1 MLELGTK
8 VLLAY
13 LLGSVSGSLLIGKLK
28 GGVDIRELGS
38 GNAGGTNA
46 FRTQGK
52 MFALGVVIIDVG
64 KGYLSAAFIPVLAI
78 VGLAQD
84 SAVGREWLVMACA
97 SAVVIGHCYP
107 FWHGFQG
114 GKGAATLIG
123 TLIYIQP
130 AILLP
135 VIAIWVLVVMLSG
148 YVGLATVMAGFSAPV
163 YLLLTG
169 QMADQPLMTLAIS
182 MAVFLVYTHREN
194 IRRLKAGTEARVGQL
209 AIFRRDS

>member
-52 MFALGVVIIDVG
+52 MFALGVVIIDLG
-64 KGYLSAAFIPVLAI
+64 KGFVSAAFIPVLAI
-78 VGLAQD
+78 IGLAQD
-84 SAVGREWLVMACA
+84 PAVGREWLVMACS

-135 VIAIWVLVVMLSG
+135 IIAIWVLVVMLSG

-169 QMADQPLMTLAIS
+169 QITDQPLMTLAIS
-182 MAVFLVYTHREN
+182 MAMFLAYTHREN

>member
-8 VLLAY
+8 ILLAY

-28 GGVDIRELGS
+28 GGVDIREMGS

-46 FRTQGK
+46 LRTQGR
-52 MFALGVVIIDVG
+52 MFALGVMIIDVG
-64 KGYLSAAFIPVLAI
+64 KGYVAAALIPVLAI
-78 VGLAQD
+78 IGLAED
-84 SAVGREWLVMACA
+84 PAVGREWLVMACS
-97 SAVVIGHCYP
+97 SAAIIGHCYP

-123 TLIYIQP
+123 TLTFIQP
-130 AILLP
+130 VILLP
-135 VIAIWVLVVMLSG
+135 VIAVWLLVVLVSG
-148 YVGLATVMAGFSAPV
+148 YVGLATMMAGFSAPG

-169 QMADQPLMTLAIS
+169 QLANQPLVTLAVS
-182 MAVFLVYTHREN
+182 MALFLVYTHREN
-194 IRRLKAGTEARVGQL
+194 VRRLMARTEARVGQL

>member
-28 GGVDIRELGS
+28 GGVDIREMGS

-84 SAVGREWLVMACA
+84 PVVGREWLVMACA

-194 IRRLKAGTEARVGQL
+194 IRRLQAGTEARVGQL

>member
-28 GGVDIRELGS
+28 GGVDIREMGS

-52 MFALGVVIIDVG
+52 MFALGVVIIDLG
-64 KGYLSAAFIPVLAI
+64 KGYVSAAFIPVLAI
-78 VGLAQD
+78 IGLAQD
-84 SAVGREWLVMACA
+84 PAVGREWLVMACS

-135 VIAIWVLVVMLSG
+135 IIAIWVLVVMLSG

-169 QMADQPLMTLAIS
+169 QITDQPLMTLTIS

>member
-52 MFALGVVIIDVG
+52 MFALGVVIIDLG
-64 KGYLSAAFIPVLAI
+64 KGFVSAAFIPVLAI
-78 VGLAQD
+78 IGLAQD
-84 SAVGREWLVMACA
+84 PAVGREWLVMACS

-135 VIAIWVLVVMLSG
+135 IIAIWVLVVMLSG

-169 QMADQPLMTLAIS
+169 QITDQPLMTLAIS
-182 MAVFLVYTHREN
+182 MAMFLAYTHREN

-209 AIFRRDS
+209 AIFRHDS

>member
-28 GGVDIRELGS
+28 GGVDIREMGS

-52 MFALGVVIIDVG
+52 MFALGVVIIDAG
-64 KGYLSAAFIPVLAI
+64 KGYVSAAFIPVLAI
-78 VGLAQD
+78 IGLAQD
-84 SAVGREWLVMACA
+84 PTVGREWLVMACS

-135 VIAIWVLVVMLSG
+135 VIAIWFLVVMLSG

-182 MAVFLVYTHREN
+182 MAVFLAYTHREN
-194 IRRLKAGTEARVGQL
+194 IRRLRAGTEARVGQL

>member
-28 GGVDIRELGS
+28 GGVDIREMGS

-52 MFALGVVIIDVG
+52 MFALGVVIIDAG
-64 KGYLSAAFIPVLAI
+64 KGYVSAAFIPVLAI
-78 VGLAQD
+78 IGLAQD
-84 SAVGREWLVMACA
+84 PAVGREWLVMACS

-135 VIAIWVLVVMLSG
+135 VIAIWFLVVMLSG

-182 MAVFLVYTHREN
+182 MAVFLAYTHREN
-194 IRRLKAGTEARVGQL
+194 IRRLRAGTEARVGQL

>member
-8 VLLAY
+8 ILLAY

-28 GGVDIRELGS
+28 GGVDIREMGS

-52 MFALGVVIIDVG
+52 MFALGVMIIDMG
-64 KGYLSAAFIPVLAI
+64 KGYVSAALIPVLAI
-78 VGLAQD
+78 IGLAQD
-84 SAVGREWLVMACA
+84 PAVGREWLVAACA
-97 SAVVIGHCYP
+97 SAAVIGHCYP

-135 VIAIWVLVVMLSG
+135 VIAVWLLVVIVSG
-148 YVGLATVMAGFSAPV
+148 YVGLATMLAGLSAPV
-163 YLLLTG
+163 YLLLTR
-169 QMADQPLMTLAIS
+169 QMADQPLMTLAVS

-194 IRRLKAGTEARVGQL
+194 IRRLKAGKEARVGQL
-209 AIFRRDS
+209 AIFRRSS